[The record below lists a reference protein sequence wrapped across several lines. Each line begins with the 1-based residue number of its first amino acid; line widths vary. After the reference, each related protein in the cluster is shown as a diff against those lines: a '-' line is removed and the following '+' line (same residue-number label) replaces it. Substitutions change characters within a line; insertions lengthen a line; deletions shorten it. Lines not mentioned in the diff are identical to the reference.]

1 MNLLHIDSSILGD
14 HSVSRQVSAAVVAKL
29 RQQYPQVNVV
39 YRDVASHPVP
49 AVTGLTLSAAFI
61 PVEQHSPELQ
71 KDLAQGNE
79 IVDEFLAADV
89 IVIGA
94 PMYNFAIPVQLK
106 AWIDRI
112 TVAGKTF
119 RYSAA
124 GVEGLA
130 GNKRVILASAQG
142 GHYDADGPL
151 AALEHQESYLR
162 SILGFLGISQI
173 EVVRAAGLNLGPE
186 QKQQGVDKA
195 LADVAALA

>member
-14 HSVSRQVSAAVVAKL
+14 HSVSRQVSGAVVAKL
-29 RQQYPQVNVV
+29 RHENPQVNVV
-39 YRDVASHPVP
+39 YRDVATHPVP
-49 AVTGLTLSAAFI
+49 AVTGLTLSASYLPA
-61 PVEQHSPELQ
+61 EQHSPELQ
-71 KDLAQGNE
+71 KDVATGNE
-79 IVDEFLAADV
+79 LIEEFLAADV
-89 IVIGA
+89 VVIGV
-94 PMYNFAIPVQLK
+94 PMYNFTIPIQLK

-142 GHYDADGPL
+142 GHYEAGGPL

-173 EVVRAAGLNLGPE
+173 DVVRAAGVNLGPE

-195 LADVAALA
+195 LAEVAALV